1 MGNGEGWRD
10 CGRRGI
16 MPEYYAHSLENKPEE
31 EWQTL
36 DAHLTEVA
44 AMAEEFAKAIR
55 PNEKLFA
62 ELARLAGL
70 FHDLGKYRTE
80 FQEYLK
86 RQRQGG
92 SDTAQAVYGAG
103 KALFE
108 HESFAAAFAISGHHA
123 GLYDAADL
131 DLLVNGE
138 KYQVRDRLIDILN
151 HASEKINAFK
161 FKERC
166 PTEDVPETRLRYEIL
181 IRMLFSLLVDADR
194 VNTEE
199 SEKRQL
205 LGSHW
210 KRKSVSICPSDL
222 LQKLQEKRIEKS
234 NSSKNDKLKKLRN
247 DIFEACLSKGANLP
261 QGFFSLTVPTGG
273 GKTLSSMAF
282 ALAHAQQHNL
292 RRVIVVIPY
301 LSIIEQNAKEYR
313 EIFGK
318 ENVLEHHSSVDV
330 SRFDEDPAQAHD
342 IEKAMENWDVPIVVT
357 TSVQFIET
365 LFSASPAQARKLHN
379 IAQSVVIFDEV
390 QTLPTHLLE
399 PLLDVLRELKNRY
412 GLSFVFCSATQPAFK
427 KTTNLKNG
435 FVDDEIIEIAPNPD
449 ILYQSLQKV
458 RYTVERFD
466 SPWTWQDLAR
476 KMIKHNQVLCILNL
490 RRQAYE
496 LLVAIRHN
504 LEERNIRDL
513 DESVFHLSSAMC
525 PAHRLDR
532 IEIIKKRLKTGKP
545 CWVISTQLIEAGV
558 DIDFPAVFRAMGP
571 LDSIVQSAGRCNR
584 EGLLVDENGRLRLG
598 EVIVFSPQDGGLPQG
613 IYSTATNIAA
623 THLNITRL
631 ATDPELFKEYF
642 TELYQVTP
650 TDYQRRGSHTIQQ
663 ERAEFNFR
671 KVDAMAK
678 VIKDDSIAVV
688 VPYGKAIDIIARI
701 TKRQSFDRE
710 DIRALQRYMVNLRKG
725 FHSDYEKL
733 KSALTPLIPERLEIP
748 VLNKLFYDIKTHRGV
763 VVENLPPEELMI

>member
-1 MGNGEGWRD
+1 MKK
-10 CGRRGI
+10 
-16 MPEYYAHSLENKPEE
+16 YYAHSLENRPEE
-31 EWQTL
+31 EWQEL
-36 DAHLTEVA
+36 EVHLAEVA
-44 AMAEEFAKAIR
+44 NLAEEFGKAIR
-55 PNEKLFA
+55 PDEKSFA
-62 ELARLAGL
+62 EIARLTGL
-70 FHDLGKYRTE
+70 LHDLGKYRTE
-80 FQEYLK
+80 FQEYLRK
-86 RQRQGG
+86 ERQGG
-92 SDTAQAVYGAG
+92 VDTAHAVYGAG
-103 KALFE
+103 KALFG
-108 HESFAAAFAISGHHA
+108 HESLAAAFAISGHHA
-123 GLYDAADL
+123 GLYDTSDL

-151 HASEKINAFK
+151 HASEKIKSFEL
-161 FKERC
+161 KE
-166 PTEDVPETRLRYEIL
+166 TLQNGDTPETRLRYEIL

-194 VNTEE
+194 LNTEE
-199 SEKRQL
+199 WEKQQL
-205 LGSHW
+205 FGSQW
-210 KRKSVSICPSDL
+210 KRKVVSFEPLNL
-222 LQKLQEKRIEKS
+222 LQKLQEKRTEKS
-234 NSSKNDKLKKLRN
+234 NNSKNADIRELRN
-247 DIFEACLSKGANLP
+247 GIFETCLNKGEKSP

-282 ALAHAQQHNL
+282 ALAHAKEHSL

-318 ENVLEHHSSVDV
+318 ENVLEHHSAVDIPR
-330 SRFDEDPAQAHD
+330 SDIDPVQAQD
-342 IEKAMENWDVPIVVT
+342 IEKAMENWDIPIVVT

-412 GLSFVFCSATQPAFK
+412 GVSFVFCSATQPAFK

-449 ILYQSLQKV
+449 ILYQSLQRVK
-458 RYTVERFD
+458 YTVERFD
-466 SPWTWQDLAR
+466 SSWTWQDLAQ

-496 LLVAIRHN
+496 LLVAIRSN
-504 LEERNIRDL
+504 LEERNSFSDL

-532 IEIIKKRLKTGKP
+532 INIIKDRLKTGKP
-545 CWVISTQLIEAGV
+545 CWVVSTQLIEAGV
-558 DIDFPAVFRAMGP
+558 DIDFPDVFRAMGP

-584 EGLLVDENGRLRLG
+584 EGLLIDENGKPRLG
-598 EVIVFSPQDGGLPQG
+598 EVVVFNPQDGGLPPG
-613 IYSTATNIAA
+613 IYSTATNITVA
-623 THLNITRL
+623 HLDITRL
-631 ATDPELFKEYF
+631 ATDPNLFKEYF
-642 TELYQVTP
+642 TELYQVSP
-650 TDYQRRGSHTIQQ
+650 TDYQRRGSHTIQH

-671 KVDAMAK
+671 KVDKMAR
-678 VIKDDSIAVV
+678 VIKDDTIAVV
-688 VPYGKAIDIIARI
+688 IPYGKATDIIARI
-701 TKRQSFDRE
+701 RKGQSFDRE
-710 DIRALQRYMVNLRKG
+710 DIRSLQRYMVNLRKG
-725 FHSDYEKL
+725 FHSDYDKL

-763 VVENLPPEELMI
+763 VVENLPPEELMT

>member
-1 MGNGEGWRD
+1 MTK
-10 CGRRGI
+10 
-16 MPEYYAHSLENKPEE
+16 YYAHSLKNKPEE
-31 EWQTL
+31 EWQRL

-44 AMAEEFAKAIR
+44 ALAEEFAKALR
-55 PNEKLFA
+55 PNEKMFA

-70 FHDLGKYRTE
+70 FHDIGKYRTE
-80 FQEYLK
+80 FQEYLRK
-86 RQRQGG
+86 ERQGG
-92 SDTAQAVYGAG
+92 VETAHAVYGAG

-123 GLYDAADL
+123 GLYDAGDL
-131 DLLVNGE
+131 DLLVNGK
-138 KYQVRDRLIDILN
+138 KYQVRDRLIEILN
-151 HASEKINAFK
+151 HASEKIKSFEL
-161 FKERC
+161 KE
-166 PTEDVPETRLRYEIL
+166 TLQNGDTPETRLRYEIL

-194 VNTEE
+194 LNTEE
-199 SEKRQL
+199 WEKRQL
-205 LGSHW
+205 FGSQW
-210 KRKSVSICPSDL
+210 KRKAVSINPSGL
-222 LQKLQEKRIEKS
+222 LQKLQNKRSEKS
-234 NSSKNDKLKKLRN
+234 KSSKNDKLKKLRN
-247 DIFEACLSKGANLP
+247 DVFEVCLNKGQKLL

-313 EIFGK
+313 EIFSK

-330 SRFDEDPAQAHD
+330 SRSDEDPAQAQD

-379 IAQSVVIFDEV
+379 IARSIVIFDEV

-399 PLLDVLRELKNRY
+399 PLLDVLRELKKRY
-412 GLSFVFCSATQPAFK
+412 GVSFVFCSATQPAFK

-435 FVDDEIIEIAPNPD
+435 FLDDEIIEIALNPD
-449 ILYQSLQKV
+449 ILYQSLQRVK
-458 RYTVERFD
+458 YTVERSD
-466 SPWTWQDLAR
+466 SPWTWQDVAQ
-476 KMIKHNQVLCILNL
+476 KMIEHNQVLCILNL

-496 LLVAIRHN
+496 LLVAIRRN
-504 LEERNIRDL
+504 LEERNIKNL

-532 IEIIKKRLKTGKP
+532 IDIIKDRLKTGKP

-558 DIDFPAVFRAMGP
+558 DIDFPVVFRAMGP

-584 EGLLVDENGRLRLG
+584 EGLLVDENGKLRLG
-598 EVIVFSPQDGGLPQG
+598 EVIVFNPQDGGLPPG
-613 IYSTATNIAA
+613 IYSTATNITVA
-623 THLNITRL
+623 HLDITRL
-631 ATDPELFKEYF
+631 ATDPKLFKEYF

-650 TDYQRRGSHTIQQ
+650 TDYQCRGSHTIQH

-671 KVDAMAK
+671 KVDKMAR
-678 VIKDDSIAVV
+678 VIKDDTIAVV

-701 TKRQSFDRE
+701 RKGQSFDRE
-710 DIRALQRYMVNLRKG
+710 DIRSLQRYMVNLRKG
-725 FHSDYEKL
+725 FHSDYDKL
-733 KSALTPLIPERLEIP
+733 KSALMPLIPERLEIP

-763 VVENLPPEELMI
+763 VVDNLPPEELIS